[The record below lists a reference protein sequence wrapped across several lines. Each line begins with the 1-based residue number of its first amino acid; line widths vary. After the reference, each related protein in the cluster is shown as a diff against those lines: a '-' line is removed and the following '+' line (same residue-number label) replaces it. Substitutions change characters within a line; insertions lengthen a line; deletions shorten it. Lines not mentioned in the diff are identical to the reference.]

1 MRFLLPFLAG
11 CALALSVAPAL
22 AQSSGPEKVLDD
34 CLSGATAT
42 TRRPTS
48 TQLSECLRR
57 MVKSLQPY
65 IESEIAKGSADEA
78 KAFEAAK
85 AQLAAEISAL
95 QAEKETLLAD
105 LQTQIARETQAL
117 QKVSVTPRI
126 FHQRFDGTS
135 AELIPGSKG
144 ATLCALGMVRIFT
157 KGEQCRVWQD
167 AKGWMWSTN
176 GQPQCEAFCL
186 FLDLNLPS

>member
-78 KAFEAAK
+78 KAFEDAK

-95 QAEKETLLAD
+95 QAEKESLLAD

-117 QKVSVTPRI
+117 SNITVIPRVERKL
-126 FHQRFDGTS
+126 FFGSSTQV
-135 AELIPGSKG
+135 IPGSDG
-144 ATLCALGMVRIFT
+144 AALCSLGMVRILSE
-157 KGEQCRVWQD
+157 GEECRVWQD
-167 AKGWMWSTN
+167 KSKWYLRTKGN
-176 GQPQCEAFCL
+176 PNCEALCL
-186 FLDLNLPS
+186 FLDVNLQS